1 MEEKPLPVLTIDETS
16 NGQTL
21 EAAPGQ
27 TVEICLEE
35 NPTTGFRWRMAP
47 AAGSVATLVRD
58 VFEPG
63 RQAPGQPGIHRWQ
76 FKVAATGSGPVRFV
90 YRRAWE
96 DAAPAARVFTV
107 RLSVKNKGAA
117 IRLSRGASL
126 ECDADGT

>member
-1 MEEKPLPVLTIDETS
+1 MEQKALPVLTIDETR

-27 TVEICLEE
+27 TVEICLKE

-47 AAGSVATLVRD
+47 AGGPAGTLLGD

-76 FKVAATGSGPVRFV
+76 LKVAATGSGPVRFV
-90 YRRAWE
+90 YRRTWE
-96 DAAPAARVFTV
+96 EDSAAARVFTV
-107 RLSVKNKGAA
+107 TLSVKQ
-117 IRLSRGASL
+117 
-126 ECDADGT
+126 